1 MDNTTTQEQSLVSLV
16 IIALVIAVIL
26 LLGVIGYAYLTKDI
40 TPKNMIVKFFS
51 SKNLTFED
59 LPESEK
65 NRYVLKSNSLKVLNP
80 SELEEEQTSV
90 EVTADV
96 VEDSVPNKF
105 LNKMATMQKDTGE
118 MVIEDISTQLL
129 EESDTTKRLKETKPQ
144 NKFLEKMATM
154 QKETDKM
161 VIEGKTEIV
170 LEKEDTAKN
179 RFLEKM
185 ATMQKETDEMIIKN
199 NGN

>member
-1 MDNTTTQEQSLVSLV
+1 MDTNTTQEQSLASLV
-16 IIALVIAVIL
+16 ITALVIAVIL

-51 SKNLTFED
+51 SQNLTFED

-65 NRYVLKSNSLKVLNP
+65 NRYVLKTNSLKVLNP
-80 SELEEEQTSV
+80 SELEQEEVSV

-96 VEDSVPNKF
+96 VEDSVP
-105 LNKMATMQKDTGE
+105 
-118 MVIEDISTQLL
+118 
-129 EESDTTKRLKETKPQ
+129 

-170 LEKEDTAKN
+170 LEKGDTPKN

-185 ATMQKETDEMIIKN
+185 ATKQKETDEMIIKN